1 MASIEFITKRIAG
14 KEKEIAKL
22 NRKLERINKAAASG
36 YENNPY
42 FYTEDDLRWTKKD
55 LEAAEAA
62 LADYIEQLERATEKA
77 NSRNVKVILDFLE
90 AWKKNCKEWYRE
102 QFKRYLSERSEWYD
116 YDLKYTEWVNNGGW
130 RSPEGKAKREEHYE
144 RRKAFNKKWNF
155 ILRYVLPGDKLDEAK
170 IGKELDEEAN
180 AMYDDMIERT
190 NREVG
195 TITDASGLS
204 IGEKGELNGYI
215 IGERGTAKVTTIG
228 AGGYNVQCFH
238 FRTLIHK
245 VK

>member
-14 KEKEIAKL
+14 KEKEVAKL
-22 NRKLERINKAAASG
+22 TKKLERINKAAASG
-36 YENNPY
+36 WENNPY
-42 FYTEDDLRWTKKD
+42 YYTEYDLRWTSRD
-55 LEAAEAA
+55 LENAQAA
-62 LADYIEQLERATEKA
+62 LADYREQLERATEKA
-77 NSRNVKVILDFLE
+77 NSHNVKVILDFLE
-90 AWKKNCKEWYRE
+90 GWKANCKEWYRE
-102 QFKRYLSERSEWYD
+102 QFKRFLVERREWRD
-116 YDLKYTEWVNNGGW
+116 YDLKYVEWANNGGW
-130 RSPEGKAKREEHYE
+130 RSPEGKAKREEHDK
-144 RRKAFNKKWNF
+144 RQKAFNKKWNF
-155 ILRYVLPGDKLDEAK
+155 ILRYVLRGDKLDEAK
-170 IGKELDEEAN
+170 ISKELDEEAN

-228 AGGYNVQCFH
+228 AGGYNIQCFH

-245 VK
+245 VN